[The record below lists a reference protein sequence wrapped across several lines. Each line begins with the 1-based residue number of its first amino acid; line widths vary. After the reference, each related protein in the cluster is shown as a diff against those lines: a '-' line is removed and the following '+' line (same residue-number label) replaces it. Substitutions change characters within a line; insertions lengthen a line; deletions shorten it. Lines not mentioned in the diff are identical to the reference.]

1 MVCLHTTVYIR
12 DVPRPST
19 GSASYTLIRFAMCL
33 HYTASKNQNPD
44 QDCHGHA
51 LLITAVIF
59 VDITS
64 AILPLASEYSFYLV
78 KVRDLGLGLELCY
91 G

>member
-1 MVCLHTTVYIR
+1 MIGQSRVLYYVYAQT
-12 DVPRPST
+12 S
-19 GSASYTLIRFAMCL
+19 
-33 HYTASKNQNPD
+33 
-44 QDCHGHA
+44 HGYA

-64 AILPLASEYSFYLV
+64 AILPLTSEYSFSLV
-78 KVRDLGLGLELCY
+78 RVRDLGLGLGL

>member
-1 MVCLHTTVYIR
+1 MENV
-12 DVPRPST
+12 T
-19 GSASYTLIRFAMCL
+19 GR
-33 HYTASKNQNPD
+33 KNQNPD
-44 QDCHGHA
+44 QDCHGYA

-64 AILPLASEYSFYLV
+64 AILPLTSEYSFSLV
-78 KVRDLGLGLELCY
+78 MVRDLGLGLGL

>member
-1 MVCLHTTVYIR
+1 MNVELTCAGR
-12 DVPRPST
+12 
-19 GSASYTLIRFAMCL
+19 
-33 HYTASKNQNPD
+33 KNQNPD
-44 QDCHGHA
+44 QDCHGYA

-64 AILPLASEYSFYLV
+64 AILPLTSGYYFSLV
-78 KVRDLGLGLELCY
+78 RVRDLGLGLGL

>member
-1 MVCLHTTVYIR
+1 MYRLQLKLGLWLRLECSLDSLSI
-12 DVPRPST
+12 D
-19 GSASYTLIRFAMCL
+19 SAR
-33 HYTASKNQNPD
+33 KNQNPD
-44 QDCHGHA
+44 QDCHGYA

-64 AILPLASEYSFYLV
+64 AILPLTSEYSFSLV
-78 KVRDLGLGLELCY
+78 MVRDLGLGLGL